1 MTVARRMTRTRPH
14 ERTHPWLTFKFDLG
28 RLRPADWLALGRAA
42 ADCGHIADTPLDPVV
57 ADEIHQLHLAKG
69 ALATTA
75 IEGNTLSEAEARQA
89 IAGTL
94 ELPPSRAHLKRE
106 LDNIV
111 AACNKLVEQLRT
123 TRRLPLTVEALA
135 EMNAAVL
142 DGLEVDAHV
151 DPGQVRTSNVTV
163 GRYRCPEARDAR
175 FLIERLCSTLTDMPA
190 PDIDPTAFAILKAI
204 FAHLYL
210 VWIHPFGDGNGRT
223 ARLLELA
230 ILLEAGL
237 PQPTCHLLSN
247 HYNQTRP
254 NYYRQ
259 LDRAS
264 KAPDGPHGFIAYA
277 LTGFVDGLHE
287 QKRLI
292 REHQWQV
299 AWVHFVHESF
309 RRVRS
314 TGDRRQRAL
323 ALALSSHT
331 TPIALDDVP
340 NLNADMARAYAALSR
355 RTLVRDVEALRQR
368 GLLLVSAE
376 GVAADR
382 ERVLGFLPWRHQAMD
397 G

>member
-1 MTVARRMTRTRPH
+1 MTTTRPY
-14 ERTHPWLTFKFDLG
+14 ERTHPWLTFRFDLG
-28 RLRPADWLALGRAA
+28 RLRPTDWLALGRAA
-42 ADCGHIADTPLDPVV
+42 ADCGHIADTPLDPSV

-75 IEGNTLSEAEARQA
+75 IEGNTLSEAEARAA

-106 LDNIV
+106 IDNIV
-111 AACNKLVEQLRT
+111 AACNKLVAQLRLT
-123 TRRLPLTVEALA
+123 GRLPLTVKALA

-151 DPGQVRTSNVTV
+151 DAGKVRTSNVTV

-175 FLIERLCSTLTDMPA
+175 FLLERLCSTLTDMPT

-204 FAHLYL
+204 FAHLHL

-264 KAPDGPHGFIAYA
+264 KAQDGLYGFIAYA
-277 LTGFVDGLHE
+277 LTGFVDGLQD
-287 QKRLI
+287 QKHLI

-323 ALALSSHT
+323 ALALSSRQS
-331 TPIALDDVP
+331 PVALDEVP
-340 NLNADMARAYAALSR
+340 NLSADVARAYAALSR
-355 RTLVRDVEALRQR
+355 RTLMRDVEALRQR
-368 GLLLVSAE
+368 NLVRVTPE
-376 GVAADR
+376 GVAANR
-382 ERVLGFLPWRHQAMD
+382 ERVLGLLPWRHGAM
-397 G
+397 GG